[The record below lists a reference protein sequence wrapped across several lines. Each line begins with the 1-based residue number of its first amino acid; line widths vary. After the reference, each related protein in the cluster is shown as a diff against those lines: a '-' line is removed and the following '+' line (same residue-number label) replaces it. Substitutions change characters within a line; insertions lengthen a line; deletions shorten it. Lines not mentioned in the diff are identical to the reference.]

1 MFHVILGV
9 KRFVL
14 PLLSVC
20 FNALYQVGAD
30 REKVY
35 THREWRERERWEEER
50 ERQNIKRGREGEREH
65 QEEESADNA
74 FLDYYAPSY

>member
-35 THREWRERERWEEER
+35 THREWRERGKGGKRR
-50 ERQNIKRGREGEREH
+50 ERDRI
-65 QEEESADNA
+65 
-74 FLDYYAPSY
+74 